1 MDILKVAIEMERE
14 GEQFYL
20 EQMELN
26 DNYGIKAVCALLA
39 KEEAKHKEI
48 LEAKLGGK
56 ALELKD
62 DDLMKG
68 IKEIYPGDEQF
79 EIEIKAQPEQFD
91 FYRMA
96 MKKEQESIDYY
107 KGLSGEDQEEDV
119 EKMLL
124 YLVDQE
130 KKHFNLFDEMSQML
144 RRADEWVEAP
154 EFGLRREY

>member
-1 MDILKVAIEMERE
+1 
-14 GEQFYL
+14 
-20 EQMELN
+20 
-26 DNYGIKAVCALLA
+26 
-39 KEEAKHKEI
+39 
-48 LEAKLGGK
+48 
-56 ALELKD
+56 
-62 DDLMKG
+62 MKC
-68 IKEIYPGDEQF
+68 INEIYPGDEQF